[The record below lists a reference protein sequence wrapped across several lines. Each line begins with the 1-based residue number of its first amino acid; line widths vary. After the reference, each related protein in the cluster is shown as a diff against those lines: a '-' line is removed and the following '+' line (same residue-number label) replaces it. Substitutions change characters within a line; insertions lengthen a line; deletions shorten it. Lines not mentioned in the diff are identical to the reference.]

1 MIQKFI
7 RIGQLATRPNRPGR
21 LPLSPNSVWRLAREG
36 KFPKPVKLSDAVT
49 AWRLEDIEAW
59 EKSKLAT
66 KGSQGALNEGHSPE
80 AVERFIDERGA
91 RDDN

>member
-1 MIQKFI
+1 
-7 RIGQLATRPNRPGR
+7 
-21 LPLSPNSVWRLAREG
+21 LAREG

-59 EKSKLAT
+59 EKSKLAAEEPQS
-66 KGSQGALNEGHSPE
+66 GLNEAHPHGF
-80 AVERFIDERGA
+80 VERFIDERGA

>member
-1 MIQKFI
+1 MNPKFI
-7 RIGQLATRPNRPGR
+7 RIGQLATRPDRPGR
-21 LPLSPNSVWRLAREG
+21 LPLSPNSIWRLAREG

-66 KGSQGALNEGHSPE
+66 QGSQGGLKEVHPHG
-80 AVERFIDERGA
+80 AVERSIYDRGA
-91 RDDN
+91 RNDN

>member
-36 KFPKPVKLSDAVT
+36 KFPKPIKLSAAVT
-49 AWRLEDIEAW
+49 AWRIEDVEAW
-59 EKSKLAT
+59 EKS
-66 KGSQGALNEGHSPE
+66 
-80 AVERFIDERGA
+80 RIDELRGVK
-91 RDDN
+91 DEL

>member
-1 MIQKFI
+1 MNPKFI

-36 KFPKPVKLSDAVT
+36 EFPKPIKLSAAVT

-59 EKSKLAT
+59 ERSKLAV
-66 KGSQGALNEGHSPE
+66 KGSQGGLNEAPPQGP
-80 AVERFIDERGA
+80 VGIIDELGA
-91 RDDN
+91 RNDN